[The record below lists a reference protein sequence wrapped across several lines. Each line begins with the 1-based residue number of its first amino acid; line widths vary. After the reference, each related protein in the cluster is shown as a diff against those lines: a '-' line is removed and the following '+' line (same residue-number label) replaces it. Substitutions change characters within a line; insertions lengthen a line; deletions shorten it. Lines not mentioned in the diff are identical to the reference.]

1 MRASSRACS
10 YSWQPWEELQPP
22 HSVALTDSVDILT
35 TPYTYHCQWK
45 EGKGRLKKGANDT
58 NGTQPIKAQCT
69 HSHSERLQARISL
82 TQTTPKLHLVP
93 IFHYT
98 VTFIRCGQSRNS
110 ILWRKKGQN
119 TFKFQA
125 IEKLK
130 PQNSVSCIDI
140 LNEWTY
146 SGLSPT
152 ITKINTR
159 SDDAFCKAASTN
171 GSAENKTGFKLYF

>member
-22 HSVALTDSVDILT
+22 HTVALTDSVDILT

-58 NGTQPIKAQCT
+58 NGTQAIKAQCT

-98 VTFIRCGQSRNS
+98 VSRNS

-119 TFKFQA
+119 TFKFQV

-130 PQNSVSCIDI
+130 PQKLCWLYRHFKQVN
-140 LNEWTY
+140 LLW
-146 SGLSPT
+146 L
-152 ITKINTR
+152 ITN
-159 SDDAFCKAASTN
+159 N
-171 GSAENKTGFKLYF
+171 NQNKHQVRWCLLQSSFYKWFRWK